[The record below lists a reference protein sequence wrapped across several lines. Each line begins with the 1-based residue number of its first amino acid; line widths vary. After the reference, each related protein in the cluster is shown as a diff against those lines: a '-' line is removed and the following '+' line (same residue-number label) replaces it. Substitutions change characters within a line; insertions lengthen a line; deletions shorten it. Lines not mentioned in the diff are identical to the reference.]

1 MRRTG
6 RLTLFAALGTA
17 AALVVRQRRGRS
29 NGSNAPRSVR
39 PDPVH
44 PEASEADLLDQ
55 HRIVGAAPT
64 PERRT
69 SDREAPIEAAIDLD
83 DPEIVQRLA
92 AMYDRAEEVLQE
104 RLAKRSHSRRR
115 SAGDQGSET

>member
-17 AALVVRQRRGRS
+17 AALVVRQRRGR
-29 NGSNAPRSVR
+29 SNAPRSVR

-69 SDREAPIEAAIDLD
+69 SDREAPIEDAIDQARPPYGGVL
-83 DPEIVQRLA
+83 PEPP
-92 AMYDRAEEVLQE
+92 
-104 RLAKRSHSRRR
+104 
-115 SAGDQGSET
+115 TT